1 MKTILGTSEQ
11 VERAFYT
18 AFATCSVQEMDAV
31 WDDDEAIC
39 IHPGAPALTG
49 KTAVMNSWARILSA
63 GSAVEIEYELIQRV
77 EAEQF
82 AVHVVREILT
92 QNDGRIEVM
101 ATNVYRCR
109 EGWWKM
115 VEHHGSQ
122 AIARVKS
129 MPSMPGAPQ
138 TLQ

>member
-63 GSAVEIEYELIQRV
+63 GSAVDIEYELIQRV
-77 EAEQF
+77 EAEQI

-109 EGWWKM
+109 DGCWKM

-122 AIARVKS
+122 AVARVKS
-129 MPSMPGAPQ
+129 MPSMSGAPQ